1 MSSARSLYRA
11 HLALAALG
19 VATTAA
25 AVLAAGRTLSPVDVS
40 ASDLVAA
47 CERIGLTSVSVAGF
61 AIAGL
66 GAVVTATAARGLQAL
81 VRNLRERGVRRS
93 ALGRAMATPRTSPR
107 RAVTRPGPVAASG
120 TGA

>member
-66 GAVVTATAARGLQAL
+66 GAVAIATSARGFRRWSGISA
-81 VRNLRERGVRRS
+81 NGESGARRS
-93 ALGRAMATPRTSPR
+93 AEPWLPPEQ
-107 RAVTRPGPVAASG
+107 VCVEP
-120 TGA
+120 